1 MLFLASLVV
10 AIAMESSGFHKRIA
24 LRALLL
30 LGDNLRTLF
39 AGFMFT
45 TAFLGVWI
53 INTAATAMILPIAD
67 VVIQEVMPTTSPTY
81 RLDNGGDVGQKKKE
95 EEEEDGEVGE
105 VGDHHQFHQEELSST
120 VVGVT
125 TGFSPEDPRLPPRG
139 NSLVDSRR
147 LSPEEHLELLAQQQL
162 INRSGSNSQNS
173 PELECKSRKGSSCN
187 FWLKTPFLPFLPDSQ
202 ISHPTEGNSPASRP
216 AAVHPPTAV
225 HCDRFCGDH
234 WRHDHPYL
242 QRAESGLSVC
252 P

>member
-95 EEEEDGEVGE
+95 EEEEDGEVG
-105 VGDHHQFHQEELSST
+105 DHHQFHQEELSST

-173 PELECKSRKGSSCN
+173 PELVCKLFSKLVDFFDCLSS
-187 FWLKTPFLPFLPDSQ
+187 FFPFCD
-202 ISHPTEGNSPASRP
+202 PTVKSATRQKVTRRRVARLQYIRRLLYIVIAF
-216 AAVHPPTAV
+216 AATIGGTTTLTSNGPNLVFQFV
-225 HCDRFCGDH
+225 LD
-234 WRHDHPYL
+234 
-242 QRAESGLSVC
+242 E
-252 P
+252 

>member
-81 RLDNGGDVGQKKKE
+81 RLDSGSDKGQNQKN
-95 EEEEDGEVGE
+95 EEDDEDEVGE
-105 VGDHHQFHQEELSST
+105 VGDHQQLQQEELSST

-125 TGFSPEDPRLPPRG
+125 TGFSAENPRLPPRG

-162 INRSGSNSQNS
+162 INRSNSNSQNS
-173 PELECKSRKGSSCN
+173 PALECMS
-187 FWLKTPFLPFLPDSQ
+187 
-202 ISHPTEGNSPASRP
+202 
-216 AAVHPPTAV
+216 
-225 HCDRFCGDH
+225 
-234 WRHDHPYL
+234 
-242 QRAESGLSVC
+242 
-252 P
+252 